1 MKKMIASLTITLA
14 LGCAGAAMAQQQALN
29 QQEIS
34 AQLTQQ
40 GYTEIHDLT
49 FEDGVWSAKAR
60 SGNGESVKL
69 RVDPITGQAYPN
81 KQVSPMSESDI
92 RSALS
97 VQGYT
102 DVHGVDFDHGI
113 WTVKAKSPAGAKVSL
128 KVDAQ
133 SGRIIGTN

>member
-1 MKKMIASLTITLA
+1 VKTIASLTIALA
-14 LGCAGAAMAQQQALN
+14 LGCAGTVIAQQQALN
-29 QQEIS
+29 QQQIS
-34 AQLTQQ
+34 AQLSQQ
-40 GYTEIHDLT
+40 GYTDIHDLT
-49 FEDGVWSAKAR
+49 FDDGVWSARAR
-60 SGNGESVKL
+60 SGNGERVKL

-102 DVHGVDFDHGI
+102 EVHDVNFEHGI
-113 WTVKAKSPAGAKVSL
+113 WTVKARSPSGEKLSL

-133 SGRIIGTN
+133 SGRVIGIN